1 MHADILTQRLTDDTR
16 IKSPMKRDYLYSF
29 KRSLDCGKT
38 VSPELY

>member
-16 IKSPMKRDYLYSF
+16 IKSPMKRDYLSSF
-29 KRSLDCGKT
+29 TSLDCGKT